1 MLRRQVLIASLAAAY
16 AAPAL
21 AAEEKLAAI
30 AQYVDVTPVAVP
42 ILADG
47 RIVNYVFVVMRVQ
60 LMPGVDPA
68 RWRAKEPY
76 FRDALA
82 RLCNRISFTSPK
94 DYVSVDAP
102 RLAAAFYREAAA
114 IGGRSVKAVTLMSQT
129 PKQRLGLPPRVPR
142 PPRAE
147 IQP

>member
-76 FRDALA
+76 FRDALVRA
-82 RLCNRISFTSPK
+82 GNRTPFTKTSNYTQIDEAK
-94 DYVSVDAP
+94 
-102 RLAAAFYREAAA
+102 LKAALMREVPA
-114 IGGRSVKAVTLMSQT
+114 IAGAGAVKAITVVSQA
-129 PKQRLGLPPRVPR
+129 PKSLRVPKGS
-142 PPRAE
+142 
-147 IQP
+147 